1 MTTTRGTE
9 EVPTAVGGGSG
20 GGVVVRDLTV
30 VVGSRRA
37 RRRAVDGLDLDLG
50 RGVHGL
56 LGPNGA
62 GKTTLMRTL
71 ATVLAP
77 ASGAVE
83 LLGRDVGDATAR
95 RELRRRLGYLPQSFG
110 YYPRFTVREFV
121 AYFAWLKEVPAQRAD
136 LAVDRAIQRVGLADR
151 AGSRMKALSG
161 GMLRRAGLAQ
171 ALVNDPELLLLD
183 EPTAGLDPEQRLDLR
198 ALLREVGVDATVL
211 VSTHLVEDVA
221 SACTR
226 VAVMDGG
233 RLVASGT
240 PGALAA
246 LGRDQADLEG
256 ASPIE
261 LGYTALLRAHR
272 LAGPDAAPVVLQGGD
287 R

>member
-1 MTTTRGTE
+1 M
-9 EVPTAVGGGSG
+9 
-20 GGVVVRDLTV
+20 GVVEPEVRDGVGEPAGPPTVAVEDLTV

-37 RRRAVDGLDLDLG
+37 SHRAVHGLDLTLST
-50 RGVHGL
+50 GVHGL

-71 ATVLAP
+71 ATVLRP
-77 ASGAVE
+77 SRGRVT
-83 LLGRDVGDATAR
+83 LLGQDVSDVTQR

-121 AYFAWLKEVPAQRAD
+121 EYFAWLKEVPSNRSA
-136 LAVDRAIQRVGLADR
+136 LAVDRAVERVGLADR
-151 AGSRMKALSG
+151 ASSRMKALSG

-221 SACTR
+221 SACSH
-226 VAVMDGG
+226 VALMAEG
-233 RLVASGT
+233 RLVATGS
-240 PGALAA
+240 PRALAEVGGDDA
-246 LGRDQADLEG
+246 HDQEG
-256 ASPIE
+256 ASPTE
-261 LGYTALLRAHR
+261 RGYTALLRARR
-272 LAGPDAAPVVLQGGD
+272 LAGPDAPAVVLDGGA

>member
-1 MTTTRGTE
+1 M
-9 EVPTAVGGGSG
+9 
-20 GGVVVRDLTV
+20 VVRDLTV
-30 VVGSRRA
+30 MVGRRRA
-37 RRRAVDGLDLDLG
+37 ARRAVDRLDLDLD

-71 ATVLAP
+71 ATVMTPTAGEVL
-77 ASGAVE
+77 
-83 LLGRDVGDATAR
+83 LLGHDVRQAEAR
-95 RELRRRLGYLPQSFG
+95 RALRRRLGYLPQLFG

-121 AYFAWLKEVPAQRAD
+121 EYFAWLKEVPSSKVD
-136 LAVDRAIQRVGLADR
+136 LAVDGAIARVGLSER

-183 EPTAGLDPEQRLDLR
+183 EPTAGLDPEQRLDFR

-221 SACTR
+221 SVCSR

-233 RLVASGT
+233 RLVAIAT
-240 PGALAA
+240 PTALAR
-246 LGRDQADLEG
+246 LGHHNDEDIEIT
-256 ASPIE
+256 SPIE
-261 LGYTALLRAHR
+261 RGYTSLLQAYRSSG
-272 LAGPDAAPVVLQGGD
+272 AGAAPVITLDGQG